1 MGLSTSQYDAL
12 MREYDRTRLAHK
24 RQLDERVHEIYE
36 KIPRIKE
43 INDSIS
49 SISVSGAKRML
60 LENTGSTE
68 DLKKLNRS
76 CMEATI
82 KQIEALSAEK
92 ASILRSK
99 GYPEDY
105 LSMRYTCSTCKD
117 TGYDGHKKCHCLKNS
132 IIEILYQQSNIKDVL
147 KRENFDTFSFAHYDN
162 TTKDAATGM
171 TALEN
176 MHEVVRTCRSFIDNF
191 KDEYRNLYLYGATGV
206 GKTFLTNCVAKE
218 LIEGSHSVIYVSAIR
233 LFEILAGNTF
243 KRNYD
248 APSDTSDLAS
258 NLLDCDLLIIDDLG
272 TELINSFTASALFNC
287 INERHLRQKSVII
300 STNLSLAELRAN
312 YSERVFS
319 RITSNY
325 TLLKIYGEDLR
336 MKLR

>member
-12 MREYDRTRLAHK
+12 MREYDRTRLMHK
-24 RQLDERVHEIYE
+24 RELDERTIEIYN
-36 KIPRIKE
+36 KIPRIKD

-49 SISVSGAKRML
+49 SISVAGAKRML
-60 LENTGSTE
+60 LDSSE
-68 DLKKLNRS
+68 D
-76 CMEATI
+76 AAAI
-82 KQIEALSAEK
+82 KREIKDKIEALSAEK
-92 ASILRSK
+92 ASILRSN

-105 LSMRYTCSTCKD
+105 LAMRYTCDACKD
-117 TGYDGHKKCHCLKNS
+117 TGYVGQKKCHCLSSS

-147 KRENFDTFSFAHYDN
+147 TRENFDTFSFAHYDN

-176 MHEVVRTCRSFIDNF
+176 MHEVVKTCRTYIDEFVN
-191 KDEYRNLYLYGATGV
+191 EYRNLYLYGATGV
-206 GKTFLTNCVAKE
+206 GKTFLTNCIAKE
-218 LIEGSHSVIYVSAIR
+218 LIDSSHSVIYMSAIR

-243 KRNYD
+243 KRGNE
-248 APSDTSDLAS
+248 TSSANDLAA

-272 TELINSFTASALFNC
+272 TELVNSFTASALFNC
-287 INERHLRQKSVII
+287 INERHLRQKSVVI

>member
-1 MGLSTSQYDAL
+1 MGLNTAQYDAL
-12 MREYDRTRLAHK
+12 MREYDRVRLMHK
-24 RQLDERVHEIYE
+24 RELDERTKEIYN

-49 SISVSGAKRML
+49 SISVAGAKRML
-60 LENTGSTE
+60 LDNTKDAS
-68 DLKKLNRS
+68 D
-76 CMEATI
+76 I
-82 KQIEALSAEK
+82 KREIKNEIEALSKEK
-92 ASILRSK
+92 ASILRSH

-105 LSMRYTCSTCKD
+105 LAMRYTCNTCKD
-117 TGYDGHKKCHCLKNS
+117 TGYDGHKKCHCLSSS
-132 IIEILYQQSNIKDVL
+132 IIEILYRQSNIKEVL
-147 KRENFDTFSFAHYDN
+147 ARENFDTFTFAHYDN
-162 TTKDAATGM
+162 TKKDTATGM

-176 MHEVVRTCRSFIDNF
+176 MHEVVRTCRTYIDEF
-191 KDEYRNLYLYGATGV
+191 DSEYRNLYLYGATGV
-206 GKTFLTNCVAKE
+206 GKTFLTNCIAKE
-218 LIEGSHSVIYVSAIR
+218 LIDSSHSVIYVSAIR

-243 KRNYD
+243 KRSNDTTKD
-248 APSDTSDLAS
+248 ADLAER
-258 NLLDCDLLIIDDLG
+258 LLDCDLLIIDDLG
-272 TELINSFTASALFNC
+272 TELVNSFTASALFNC

>member
-1 MGLSTSQYDAL
+1 MGLNTSQYDAL
-12 MREYDRTRLAHK
+12 MREYDRVRLLHK
-24 RQLDERVHEIYE
+24 RELDERTMEIYN

-49 SISVSGAKRML
+49 SISVAGAKRML
-60 LENTGSTE
+60 FE
-68 DLKKLNRS
+68 DSANAS
-76 CMEATI
+76 DI
-82 KQIEALSAEK
+82 KRDIKNKIEALSKEK
-92 ASILRSK
+92 ASILRSN

-105 LSMRYTCSTCKD
+105 LAMRYTCNTCKD
-117 TGYDGHKKCHCLKNS
+117 TGYDGQRKCHCLSNS
-132 IIEILYQQSNIKDVL
+132 IIEILYQQSNIKEAL
-147 KRENFDTFSFAHYDN
+147 TRENFDTFSFAHYDN

-176 MHEVVRTCRSFIDNF
+176 MHEVVKTCRTYIDEF
-191 KDEYRNLYLYGATGV
+191 DSEYRNLYLYGATGV
-206 GKTFLTNCVAKE
+206 GKTFLTNCIAKE
-218 LIEGSHSVIYVSAIR
+218 LIDSSHSVIYMSAIR
-233 LFEILAGNTF
+233 LFEILAGSTF
-243 KRNYD
+243 KRSNDYS
-248 APSDTSDLAS
+248 AVTDLAS

-272 TELINSFTASALFNC
+272 TELVNSFTASALFNC
-287 INERHLRQKSVII
+287 INERHLRQKSTII